1 MPCEICKN
9 STSSYCRICNPMTI
23 YEFASCGGKKKS
35 AKKKKSSRLNGKK
48 GGRPKRKDIINLNL

>member
-1 MPCEICKN
+1 
-9 STSSYCRICNPMTI
+9 MTI